1 MGKRKPDLRTWGLR
15 DGLYGKRRLSRW
27 ALSRSLYVCCVRAV
41 TKEGEHPAMIPIKNL
56 LESGVHFGHQVNRWN
71 PKMKP
76 YIFGESKGIHIID
89 LQQTAALFLKAYQFT
104 RETVAAGKSVLFVGT
119 NKRQAVGIVEEEA
132 RRCNMYYV
140 TQRWLGGMLT
150 NFQTIRKSIGQMKK
164 LEAARTDGT
173 HERLKKKEVLF
184 MEKERVKLEKFLSG
198 IKDMESLP
206 GCVYV
211 LDTRIQHI
219 TVKEAN
225 RLGIPV
231 VAIVDTNS
239 DPSEIDYPI
248 PGNDDAIRSLKLFT
262 ARIADACLEGHAL
275 HTKQDVPDRGGNN
288 EDSIMAEM
296 ISARAPE
303 HEATSVHTP
312 S

>member
-1 MGKRKPDLRTWGLR
+1 M
-15 DGLYGKRRLSRW
+15 LS
-27 ALSRSLYVCCVRAV
+27 
-41 TKEGEHPAMIPIKNL
+41 IKDM
-56 LESGVHFGHQVNRWN
+56 LEAGVHFGHQTNRWN

-76 YIFGESKGIHIID
+76 YIFGEKNGIYILD
-89 LQQTAALFLKAYQFT
+89 LQQTLKLFEEAYNFVRDT
-104 RETVAAGKSVLFVGT
+104 VMAGETVLFVGT
-119 NKRQAVGIVEEEA
+119 KRQAIGIVEEEA
-132 RRCNMYYV
+132 TRCGMFYV

-150 NFQTIRKSIGQMKK
+150 NFQTIRKSIGQLKK

-173 HERLKKKEVLF
+173 HERLKKKEVLL
-184 MEKERVKLEKFLSG
+184 MEKDREKLEKYLSG
-198 IKDMESLP
+198 IKGMESLP

-231 VAIVDTNS
+231 VAIVDTNC
-239 DPSEIDYPI
+239 DPEGIDYPI

-262 ARIADACLEGHAL
+262 THIADACLEGAQL
-275 HTKQDVPDRGGNN
+275 RAKETEPVTE
-288 EDSIMAEM
+288 EDGIMAEM
-296 ISARAPE
+296 LSARTTDTQTE
-303 HEATSVHTP
+303 SIQN